1 VSADAAYVEAE
12 APPADAVGSFKGN
25 RHHGGFFAAVA
36 SMGTE
41 GGDLFLQVFR

>member
-12 APPADAVGSFKGN
+12 APPADAVGSFKED
-25 RHHGGFFAAVA
+25 RHNGGLLAAVA
-36 SMGTE
+36 STGTE